1 MIVRRIAFEGASN
14 LITRRMRGCISLVVE
29 TVGIAPFATSTGY
42 EIVYCSL
49 ETPRLIFLD
58 CVPRPDVRRLPC
70 IGSLGASLMSTY
82 PKERQASDGRG
93 VMPTSV
99 TLLFPLSFFFG
110 AFPLPFRRGSS

>member
-1 MIVRRIAFEGASN
+1 MAG
-14 LITRRMRGCISLVVE
+14 TG
-29 TVGIAPFATSTGY
+29 GIGPFATSTGY

-58 CVPRPDVRRLPC
+58 CIPRPDVRRLPC
-70 IGSLGASLMSTY
+70 IGNLGASLMSTY
-82 PKERQASDGRG
+82 PRERQASDGPG

-99 TLLFPLSFFFG
+99 NFPFPLSFFFG